1 MWVNS
6 AVRGR
11 GSFARQDVF
20 DGSSSDNDQG
30 DDGGGGVETVG
41 TVDDE
46 PDAAVGSFVA
56 AIADAEPDCGKDRTI
71 PNCESLE
78 GEGVAG
84 PE

>member
-30 DDGGGGVETVG
+30 DNGGGGVETVG

-56 AIADAEPDCGKDRTI
+56 AIRSHRQLHAFAMIWVK
-71 PNCESLE
+71 
-78 GEGVAG
+78 
-84 PE
+84 